1 MDIEWK
7 LRQKCAEKNIWSA
20 AELQRLMQSK
30 TGLDLSHTAVNKLF
44 RGEPSA
50 VTLKTLFALCYVIE
64 CSPAD
69 LIHFDYI
76 NIRNYI
82 DKNDIRQK
90 AVNEGHEAVNQK
102 VGKKCLPLPPI

>member
-20 AELQRLMQSK
+20 AELQRLKQSK

-44 RGEPSA
+44 RGTPSA

-64 CSPAD
+64 CSPTD
-69 LIHFDYI
+69 LIHFDYSSI
-76 NIRNYI
+76 QNFIHK
-82 DKNDIRQK
+82 DDALQK
-90 AVNEGHEAVNQK
+90 AANDVEAATQK
-102 VGKKCLPLPPI
+102 VRKKRLPLPPV